1 MKFKDRMAIKS
12 VREIFIMLFD
22 LFLLALVLLV
32 SVLTVE
38 FAEINTQ
45 IIWNTFKAMAVL
57 VAIGFVSFYVFGV
70 FKCIW
75 RYANVKDYVFFIVAL
90 SLVYLIFSLL
100 DTFALHWINRKA
112 VYLLSFT
119 LTVASMVSVRFAY
132 AYIYGRLKFIKGSKE
147 QKRTLI
153 VGAGFTTKTILEEL
167 SRNNRLYNIICLVD
181 DDSEK
186 IGRTVNGV
194 RVVGNTNEIAKYCKK
209 FEIDTIIFAIPSISE
224 NARKT
229 ILNNC
234 MQTGCDVKVL
244 PYVSEMINSVN
255 LIGQA
260 REIKIEDL
268 LGRASIKFE
277 DNGVSKYI
285 KDKVV
290 FITGGGG
297 SIGSELCRQIAK
309 YAPKH
314 IIVIDVYENSA
325 YNIQQE
331 LLRNHKGNF
340 QIDVEI
346 VSVTD
351 YNKMNEL
358 FLQYQPNIVFHAA
371 AHKHVPLMETNPE
384 EAVKNNVFGTYN
396 VVSLSSIHKVDKFI
410 MISTDKAVNPTNV
423 MGATKR
429 CCEMIIQ
436 YFSQNTKGTEFAAVR
451 FGNVLGSNGS
461 VIPLFKDQIMNG
473 GPVCVTHKDIIRYFM
488 TIPEAVSLV
497 LQAGTFAHGG
507 EIFVLDMGEPVKI
520 LTLAENLIRMMG
532 YTPYED
538 INIEFTGLRPGE
550 KLFEELLMNE
560 EGLETTSNN
569 KIFIGKQINID
580 NDKFVK
586 QLAELK
592 EIAQTN
598 NKNLVIEKMKEIVP
612 TFVHD
617 KI

>member
-38 FAEINTQ
+38 FTEINTQ

-132 AYIYGRLKFIKGSKE
+132 AYIYGRLKYIKGSKE

>member
-38 FAEINTQ
+38 FTEINTQ

-90 SLVYLIFSLL
+90 SLVYLTFSLL

-132 AYIYGRLKFIKGSKE
+132 AYIYGRLKYIKGSKE

>member
-38 FAEINTQ
+38 FTEINTQ

-90 SLVYLIFSLL
+90 SLVYLTFSLL

-132 AYIYGRLKFIKGSKE
+132 AYIYGRLKYIKGSKE

-186 IGRTVNGV
+186 IGRAVNGV